1 MFKTIFII
9 SLAVVGAVE
18 WLKNLLPAK
27 AVENNTVM
35 ASISGAI
42 SAFIGVAYVAFGQ
55 KLGFST
61 VDPASWQNYVIYAV
75 GTIGCVQ
82 VCYQTLLQTFKA
94 IVSKLKSKATIE
106 VDSDKIADEIVGE
119 ITKLGEKA
127 VEGAVSKKSK

>member
-1 MFKTIFII
+1 MFNTIFII

-27 AVENNTVM
+27 AVKNNTIM

-42 SAFIGVAYVAFGQ
+42 SILIGVAYVAFGQ

-61 VDPASWQNYVIYAV
+61 VDSTKWQNYVIYAV

-82 VCYQTLLQTFKA
+82 VCYQILLQTFKA
-94 IVSKLKSKATIE
+94 IVSKLKAKTTIE
-106 VDSDKIADEIVGE
+106 VDSDKVADEIAGK
-119 ITKLGEKA
+119 ITKLGQKA
-127 VEGAVSKKSK
+127 IKDSLKSK

>member
-9 SLAVVGAVE
+9 SLAVVGVVE
-18 WLKNLLPAK
+18 WLKKMLPSK
-27 AVENNTVM
+27 VVENDTIM

-42 SAFIGVAYVAFGQ
+42 SAVIGAAYVALGQ

-61 VDPASWQNYVIYAV
+61 VDPSVWQNYVIYAA

-94 IVSKLKSKATIE
+94 IVSKLKAKTI
-106 VDSDKIADEIVGE
+106 DSDKIADEIVE
-119 ITKLGEKA
+119 E
-127 VEGAVSKKSK
+127 VSKIAKSS